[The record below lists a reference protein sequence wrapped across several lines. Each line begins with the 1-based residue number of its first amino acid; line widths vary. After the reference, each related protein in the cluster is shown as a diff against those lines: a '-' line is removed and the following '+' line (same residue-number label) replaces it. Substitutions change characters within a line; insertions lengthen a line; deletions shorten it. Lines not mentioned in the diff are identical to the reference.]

1 MEHKICTTKTSSVP
15 GSNRVLRFIASTED
29 VDRDGD
35 SIAVSGW
42 DLTTFKQ
49 DPVFIWSHCYS
60 TPSIGKVINIQTD
73 TVNKKLICDVQFP
86 SVKELA
92 PDSEP
97 SEHAKFTETVY
108 NLYKGGYLNAVSVGC
123 SYDEASPNATNGY
136 NVTKATL
143 LELSGCVV
151 PANQNALRVASS
163 KGNIEKKSL
172 DMVVK
177 SMKIE
182 SKAAIPY
189 KKYPLADADT
199 AWNGPG
205 VTKDADTDDLAIM
218 CTWKADK
225 KPEDLTKADF
235 KLPHH
240 LGKSDGYKTVQKGVV
255 AAVGALHGA
264 RTAIKIP
271 DADLPDVETHLKK
284 HYADFDMDWPADK
297 AAWVAQCKSLGI
309 KFKNVTKSGAR
320 LSADTSAHLDNIE
333 ACMKELDG
341 HMANMKACHGKTMK
355 CIQKLRNGEAPGNGD
370 GNDQEEPGSGDSG
383 DMASED
389 DKGIIGGVYPANPAF
404 TDEGFINIDFSQ

>member
-1 MEHKICTTKTSSVP
+1 
-15 GSNRVLRFIASTED
+15 
-29 VDRDGD
+29 
-35 SIAVSGW
+35 
-42 DLTTFKQ
+42 
-49 DPVFIWSHCYS
+49 
-60 TPSIGKVINIQTD
+60 
-73 TVNKKLICDVQFP
+73 
-86 SVKELA
+86 
-92 PDSEP
+92 
-97 SEHAKFTETVY
+97 
-108 NLYKGGYLNAVSVGC
+108 
-123 SYDEASPNATNGY
+123 
-136 NVTKATL
+136 
-143 LELSGCVV
+143 
-151 PANQNALRVASS
+151 
-163 KGNIEKKSL
+163 
-172 DMVVK
+172 
-177 SMKIE
+177 MKIE